1 MRFYIVEY
9 ELVAEKKS
17 CNGGSTTGE
26 YFPTVAACAAS
37 CENRGS
43 MFIYGRQEKRCHGD
57 NYSHGPIGTC
67 KCFCLTDTLNGECVK
82 GQEDDGRYDLYRIRQ
97 GKLSF
102 CSAYSFLVVIWIE
115 II

>member
-1 MRFYIVEY
+1 M
-9 ELVAEKKS
+9 L
-17 CNGGSTTGE
+17 
-26 YFPTVAACAAS
+26 ACAAS

-57 NYSHGPIGTC
+57 SYSHGPIGTC